1 MLLSYKG
8 VREYTRLDEA
18 SLGARS
24 DSRVTHGGRS
34 VGSQGSSSRSVDS
47 QGSSSRGLMSQDGRR
62 WSPGRLR
69 NQESKVGQGSPS
81 SACSSGCHDLTSDS

>member
-1 MLLSYKG
+1 MRYRKR

-18 SLGARS
+18 SLGVS

-34 VGSQGSSSRSVDS
+34 VGSHGSSSR
-47 QGSSSRGLMSQDGRR
+47 RLMSQDGRR

-81 SACSSGCHDLTSDS
+81 STCSSGCHDLTSDS

>member
-1 MLLSYKG
+1 MRYRRRKKK
-8 VREYTRLDEA
+8 YTRLDEA
-18 SLGARS
+18 SLDAS
-24 DSRVTHGGRS
+24 DSRVTHGRRS

-69 NQESKVGQGSPS
+69 NQESKVGQSSPS